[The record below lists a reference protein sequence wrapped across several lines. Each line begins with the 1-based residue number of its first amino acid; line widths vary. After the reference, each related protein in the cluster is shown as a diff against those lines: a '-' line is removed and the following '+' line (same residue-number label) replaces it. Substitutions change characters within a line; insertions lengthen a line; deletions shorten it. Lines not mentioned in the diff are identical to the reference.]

1 MKKFLLSLAVL
12 AVASPAFANTAA
24 SWLATPIVAGDK
36 TYTLNSYTG
45 LDDASVSITAVDNGL
60 THSLNLAGLN
70 NTSNNFTLNFT
81 VTVNSGTNTISQSR
95 ISQNDVAG
103 NTTGGTNN
111 LTTVGFSD
119 TINQTGTGNYNNH
132 TAGTTSVTFD
142 TQSFGVDGANFLS
155 NLTYDVVQ
163 ISAPPIPEPST
174 FALAGLAVAGLVFA
188 RRRAR

>member
-12 AVASPAFANTAA
+12 AVASPVYAVTA
-24 SWLATPIVAGDK
+24 SNWLATPIVAGDK
-36 TYTLNSYTG
+36 TFTLNSYTG
-45 LDDASVSITAVDNGL
+45 LDDDSINITAVDNGL

-95 ISQNDVAG
+95 VSQNDVLG
-103 NTTGGTNN
+103 NSTGGTTT

-119 TINQTGTGNYNNH
+119 TISQSGTGNTNNH
-132 TAGTTSVTFD
+132 TDGTTSVTFD

-163 ISAPPIPEPST
+163 ITPPAIPEPST